1 MVTFSLN
8 KKVHF
13 GFQCSTRC
21 IETQG
26 TDSFCQRGIS
36 NISTERRIWLKFPLP
51 KRIHSGFQCIAR
63 FIDNWPT
70 DFLCQRWISIT
81 STTKMDF
88 LIQWKCLTTRSTD
101 KRHGSYSV
109 ETLNLIRLA
118 LDMLEI
124 PPWQRESLVGLSMN
138 RAMHWKPKWI
148 FLGNVNF
155 NQILLCLDMFEI
167 PRWQK
172 ESVPCFS
179 MHRVLHWKLKWIFLF
194 NENCNQILLGR
205 DMVKHP

>member
-1 MVTFSLN
+1 MVTFSLA

-21 IETQG
+21 IEKQG

-51 KRIHSGFQCIAR
+51 KRIHSGFHCIAR

-70 DFLCQRWISIT
+70 DSLCQRWISIT
-81 STTKMDF
+81 SKTKMDF

-101 KRHGSYSV
+101 KRHGASYSV
-109 ETLNLIRLA
+109 GTLNLIRLA

-124 PPWQRESLVGLSMN
+124 SPCCLSVDRVVIHFHWIRKSILVFNAARAASKN
-138 RAMHWKPKWI
+138 RARI
-148 FLGNVNF
+148 FFVNAEF
-155 NQILLCLDMFEI
+155 QT
-167 PRWQK
+167 
-172 ESVPCFS
+172 
-179 MHRVLHWKLKWIFLF
+179 
-194 NENCNQILLGR
+194 
-205 DMVKHP
+205 